1 MSALTRRRAAL
12 RVGEHPEWCA
22 GGHRCNLGEHR
33 ADPLI
38 IAIPGY
44 GRATL
49 TRIRASDGREH
60 AEVRLT
66 VALAEA
72 EPCARVQL
80 LGVAT
85 DLRTLLDHATRASA
99 APHRRA
105 A

>member
-1 MSALTRRRAAL
+1 MRRLTRTARRGAVDTQ
-12 RVGEHPEWCA
+12 RHPDWCA
-22 GGHRCNLGEHR
+22 GGHRCGLGEHR
-33 ADPLI
+33 ADPLT

-49 TRIRASDGREH
+49 TRVRAADGREH

-66 VALAEA
+66 VALADA

-85 DLRTLLDHATRASA
+85 DLRTLLG
-99 APHRRA
+99 RA
-105 A
+105 ARQATHRAA